1 MSILD
6 RPASRA
12 AGGGI
17 GTAGAGPGR
26 PGMQP
31 SIEILNAPSASAGF
45 HREGDNS
52 QRRFWPGQTPPVLAS
67 SLLRTLRKAILLFP
81 GCWAMGLHPRTGG
94 RLGLLR
100 SGPEI
105 VLFLNGNLRSGLP
118 LFLASGSALRHSRV
132 YCTAEQLPGV
142 TQLPHKSSRAF
153 PLPEPLLANEMS
165 PMAASG
171 GSLTN
176 WTLEL
181 VIFGGVNAH
190 LSAKFYAAVAVG

>member
-1 MSILD
+1 
-6 RPASRA
+6 
-12 AGGGI
+12 
-17 GTAGAGPGR
+17 
-26 PGMQP
+26 
-31 SIEILNAPSASAGF
+31 
-45 HREGDNS
+45 
-52 QRRFWPGQTPPVLAS
+52 
-67 SLLRTLRKAILLFP
+67 
-81 GCWAMGLHPRTGG
+81 
-94 RLGLLR
+94 
-100 SGPEI
+100 